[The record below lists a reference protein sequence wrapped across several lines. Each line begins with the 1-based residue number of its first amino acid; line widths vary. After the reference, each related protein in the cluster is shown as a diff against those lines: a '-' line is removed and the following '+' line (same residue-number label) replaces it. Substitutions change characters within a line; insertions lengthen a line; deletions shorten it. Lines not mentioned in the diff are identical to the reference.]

1 MKKFRKLSVILLVF
15 VFIVGGLIYALTS
28 GEGIESKEKLANV
41 NGTTN
46 VEVLKKELVKN
57 VNVEQYR
64 RLTSTINLND
74 QKFQALLKNSI
85 DKNSVL
91 LEGSYKIKR
100 NHINAKLPIK
110 LLGLNTILYSNI
122 SVAGEGNSLT
132 LTLENAKAGE
142 LPVPNF
148 VLEKYLKE
156 SLQGTDAEVKGNVI
170 TFNSLPFK
178 LDGVYVSI
186 NDEVVGKVS
195 FTSEELLKLI
205 RSSYIIKL

>member
-15 VFIVGGLIYALTS
+15 VFIGGGLIYALTL
-28 GEGIESKEKLANV
+28 GEGIENKEKLANV
-41 NGTTN
+41 NGATN

-156 SLQGTDAEVKGNVI
+156 SLQGTDAVVKGNVI

-178 LDGVYVSI
+178 LDGAYVSI

-205 RSSYIIKL
+205 R

>member
-15 VFIVGGLIYALTS
+15 VFIGGGLIYALTL
-28 GEGIESKEKLANV
+28 GEGIENKEKLANV
-41 NGTTN
+41 NGATN
-46 VEVLKKELVKN
+46 VEVLKKELVKY

-85 DKNSVL
+85 DKNSAL

-110 LLGLNTILYSNI
+110 LLGLNTLLYSNI

-186 NDEVVGKVS
+186 NDEVVGKFS

-205 RSSYIIKL
+205 R

>member
-15 VFIVGGLIYALTS
+15 VFIGGGLIYALTS
-28 GEGIESKEKLANV
+28 GEGIENKEKLANV

-186 NDEVVGKVS
+186 NDEVVGKFS

-205 RSSYIIKL
+205 R

>member
-41 NGTTN
+41 NSTTN

-85 DKNSVL
+85 DKNSAL

-110 LLGLNTILYSNI
+110 LLA
-122 SVAGEGNSLT
+122 V
-132 LTLENAKAGE
+132 
-142 LPVPNF
+142 
-148 VLEKYLKE
+148 
-156 SLQGTDAEVKGNVI
+156 VKGNVI

-178 LDGVYVSI
+178 LDGAYVSI

-205 RSSYIIKL
+205 R

>member
-15 VFIVGGLIYALTS
+15 VFIGGGLIYALTS
-28 GEGIESKEKLANV
+28 GEGIENKEKLANV

-205 RSSYIIKL
+205 R

>member
-15 VFIVGGLIYALTS
+15 VFIGGGLIYALTS

-64 RLTSTINLND
+64 RLVSTINLND

-85 DKNSVL
+85 DKNSAL

-170 TFNSLPFK
+170 TLNSLPFK
-178 LDGVYVSI
+178 LDGAYVSI

-195 FTSEELLKLI
+195 FTYEELLKLI
-205 RSSYIIKL
+205 R

>member
-85 DKNSVL
+85 DKKSVL

-205 RSSYIIKL
+205 R

>member
-28 GEGIESKEKLANV
+28 GEGIENKEKLANV

-148 VLEKYLKE
+148 VLEKSLKE

-205 RSSYIIKL
+205 R

>member
-15 VFIVGGLIYALTS
+15 VFIGGGLIYALTS

-64 RLTSTINLND
+64 RLTSTISLND

-100 NHINAKLPIK
+100 NHLNAKLPIK

-142 LPVPNF
+142 LPVPKF

-195 FTSEELLKLI
+195 LTSEELLKLI
-205 RSSYIIKL
+205 R

>member
-15 VFIVGGLIYALTS
+15 VFIGGGLIYALTS
-28 GEGIESKEKLANV
+28 GEGIENKEKLANV

-148 VLEKYLKE
+148 VLEKSLKE

-205 RSSYIIKL
+205 R

>member
-15 VFIVGGLIYALTS
+15 VFIGGGLIYALTS

-57 VNVEQYR
+57 VNLEQYR

-85 DKNSVL
+85 DKNSAL

-100 NHINAKLPIK
+100 NYINAKLPIK

-170 TFNSLPFK
+170 TLNSLPFE
-178 LDGVYVSI
+178 LDGAYVSI
-186 NDEVVGKVS
+186 NDEVVGKFS

-205 RSSYIIKL
+205 R

>member
-85 DKNSVL
+85 DKNSAL

-148 VLEKYLKE
+148 VLEKSLKE

-205 RSSYIIKL
+205 R

>member
-15 VFIVGGLIYALTS
+15 VFIGGGLIYALTL

-110 LLGLNTILYSNI
+110 LLGLNTLLYSNI

-186 NDEVVGKVS
+186 NDEVVGKFS

-205 RSSYIIKL
+205 R

>member
-64 RLTSTINLND
+64 RLNSTINLND

-85 DKNSVL
+85 DKNSAL

-156 SLQGTDAEVKGNVI
+156 SLQGTDAVVKGNVI

-195 FTSEELLKLI
+195 LTSEELLKLI
-205 RSSYIIKL
+205 R

>member
-41 NGTTN
+41 NSTTN

-85 DKNSVL
+85 DKNSAL

-156 SLQGTDAEVKGNVI
+156 SLQGTDAVVKSNVI

-178 LDGVYVSI
+178 LDGAYVSI

-205 RSSYIIKL
+205 R

>member
-15 VFIVGGLIYALTS
+15 VFIGGGLIYALTS

-85 DKNSVL
+85 DKNSAL

-170 TFNSLPFK
+170 TLNSLPFK
-178 LDGVYVSI
+178 LDGAYVSI

-195 FTSEELLKLI
+195 FTYEELLKLI
-205 RSSYIIKL
+205 R

>member
-15 VFIVGGLIYALTS
+15 VFIVGGLIYALTL
-28 GEGIESKEKLANV
+28 GEGIENKEKLANV
-41 NGTTN
+41 NGATN

-85 DKNSVL
+85 DKNSAL

-110 LLGLNTILYSNI
+110 LLGLNTLLYSNI

-205 RSSYIIKL
+205 R

>member
-15 VFIVGGLIYALTS
+15 VFIGGGLIYALTS

-74 QKFQALLKNSI
+74 QKFQALLKNYI

-205 RSSYIIKL
+205 R

>member
-15 VFIVGGLIYALTS
+15 VFIGGGLIYALTS

-85 DKNSVL
+85 DKNSAL

-142 LPVPNF
+142 LPIPNF

-170 TFNSLPFK
+170 TLNSLPFE
-178 LDGVYVSI
+178 LDGAYVSI

-205 RSSYIIKL
+205 R

>member
-15 VFIVGGLIYALTS
+15 VFIGGGLIYALTS

-85 DKNSVL
+85 DKNLAL

-170 TFNSLPFK
+170 TLNSLPFK
-178 LDGVYVSI
+178 LDGAYVSI

-205 RSSYIIKL
+205 R

>member
-156 SLQGTDAEVKGNVI
+156 SLQGTDVEVKGNVI

-205 RSSYIIKL
+205 R

>member
-41 NGTTN
+41 NSTTN

-85 DKNSVL
+85 DKNSAL

-156 SLQGTDAEVKGNVI
+156 SLQGTDAVVKGNVI

-178 LDGVYVSI
+178 LDGAYVSI

-195 FTSEELLKLI
+195 LTSEELLKLI
-205 RSSYIIKL
+205 R

>member
-15 VFIVGGLIYALTS
+15 VFIGGGLIYALTS

-64 RLTSTINLND
+64 RLTSTISLND
-74 QKFQALLKNSI
+74 QKFQTLLKNSI

-142 LPVPNF
+142 LPVPKF

-195 FTSEELLKLI
+195 LTSEELLKLI
-205 RSSYIIKL
+205 R

>member
-15 VFIVGGLIYALTS
+15 VFIGGGLIYALTS
-28 GEGIESKEKLANV
+28 GEGIENKEKLANV

-170 TFNSLPFK
+170 TLNSLPFE
-178 LDGVYVSI
+178 LDGAYVSI

-205 RSSYIIKL
+205 R

>member
-15 VFIVGGLIYALTS
+15 VFIGGGLIYALTS

-57 VNVEQYR
+57 VNVEHYR

-85 DKNSVL
+85 DKNSAL

-170 TFNSLPFK
+170 TLNSLPFE
-178 LDGVYVSI
+178 LDGAYVSI

-205 RSSYIIKL
+205 R

>member
-15 VFIVGGLIYALTS
+15 VFIGGGLIYALTS
-28 GEGIESKEKLANV
+28 GEGIENKEKLANV

-57 VNVEQYR
+57 VSVEQYR

-74 QKFQALLKNSI
+74 QEFQALLKNSI
-85 DKNSVL
+85 DKNSAL

-170 TFNSLPFK
+170 ILNSLPFK
-178 LDGVYVSI
+178 LDGAYVSI

-205 RSSYIIKL
+205 R

>member
-64 RLTSTINLND
+64 RLTSTISLND

-205 RSSYIIKL
+205 R

>member
-15 VFIVGGLIYALTS
+15 VFIGGGLIYALTL
-28 GEGIESKEKLANV
+28 GEGIENKEKLANV
-41 NGTTN
+41 NGATN

-85 DKNSVL
+85 DKNSAL

-110 LLGLNTILYSNI
+110 LLGLNTLLYSNI

-148 VLEKYLKE
+148 VLGKYLKE

-186 NDEVVGKVS
+186 NDEVVGKFS

-205 RSSYIIKL
+205 R

>member
-28 GEGIESKEKLANV
+28 GEGTENKEKLANV

-186 NDEVVGKVS
+186 NDEVVGKFS

-205 RSSYIIKL
+205 R

>member
-148 VLEKYLKE
+148 VLEKSLKE

-205 RSSYIIKL
+205 R

>member
-15 VFIVGGLIYALTS
+15 VFIGGGLIYALTS

-85 DKNSVL
+85 DKNSAL

-170 TFNSLPFK
+170 TLNSLPFE
-178 LDGVYVSI
+178 LDGAYVSI

-205 RSSYIIKL
+205 R

>member
-15 VFIVGGLIYALTS
+15 VFIGGGLICALTS

-85 DKNSVL
+85 DKNSAL

-205 RSSYIIKL
+205 R

>member
-15 VFIVGGLIYALTS
+15 VFIGGGLIYALTS

-57 VNVEQYR
+57 VNLEQYR

-85 DKNSVL
+85 DKNSAL

-100 NHINAKLPIK
+100 NYINAKLPIK

-156 SLQGTDAEVKGNVI
+156 SLQVTDAEVKGNVI

-186 NDEVVGKVS
+186 NDEVVGKFS

-205 RSSYIIKL
+205 R

>member
-41 NGTTN
+41 NSTTN

-85 DKNSVL
+85 DKNSAL

-132 LTLENAKAGE
+132 LTLENAKARE

-156 SLQGTDAEVKGNVI
+156 SLQGTDAVGKGNVI

-178 LDGVYVSI
+178 LDGAYVSI

-205 RSSYIIKL
+205 R

>member
-15 VFIVGGLIYALTS
+15 VFIGGGLIYALTS

-41 NGTTN
+41 NGTAN

-85 DKNSVL
+85 DKNSAL

-170 TFNSLPFK
+170 TLNSLPFE
-178 LDGVYVSI
+178 LDGAYVSI

-205 RSSYIIKL
+205 R

>member
-15 VFIVGGLIYALTS
+15 VFIGGGLIYALTS

-74 QKFQALLKNSI
+74 QEFQALLKNSI
-85 DKNSVL
+85 DKNSAL

-170 TFNSLPFK
+170 TLNSLPFK
-178 LDGVYVSI
+178 LDDAYVSI

-205 RSSYIIKL
+205 R

>member
-64 RLTSTINLND
+64 RLSSTINLND

-205 RSSYIIKL
+205 R

>member
-15 VFIVGGLIYALTS
+15 VFIGGGLIYALTS

-64 RLTSTINLND
+64 RLTSTINLNN

-85 DKNSVL
+85 DKNSAL

-122 SVAGEGNSLT
+122 SVAGDGNSLT

-142 LPVPNF
+142 LPVPNS

-195 FTSEELLKLI
+195 LTSEELLKLI
-205 RSSYIIKL
+205 R

>member
-15 VFIVGGLIYALTS
+15 VFIGGGLIYALTS
-28 GEGIESKEKLANV
+28 GEGIENKEKLANV

-74 QKFQALLKNSI
+74 QNFQALLKNSI

-91 LEGSYKIKR
+91 REGSYKIKR

-205 RSSYIIKL
+205 R

>member
-15 VFIVGGLIYALTS
+15 VFIGGGLIYALTS
-28 GEGIESKEKLANV
+28 GEGIENKEKLANV
-41 NGTTN
+41 IGTTN

-74 QKFQALLKNSI
+74 QNFQALLKNSI

-205 RSSYIIKL
+205 R